1 MPHQAHQHAI
11 CNLRSTVVRQRSRR
25 RLRARARP
33 QAKKAGDLGD
43 EDFLRLAAEDAELK
57 RARERLTLKHRNS
70 SQWARRALK
79 RGLTVM
85 DPGAPPALAAA
96 PCVSGPLCS
105 CCCALAVIGRCW
117 HAF

>member
-1 MPHQAHQHAI
+1 VWQRLHSRPCA
-11 CNLRSTVVRQRSRR
+11 RSC
-25 RLRARARP
+25 L

-85 DPGAPPALAAA
+85 DPGAPPAPGSRVLCRWPAA
-96 PCVSGPLCS
+96 PVLQ
-105 CCCALAVIGRCW
+105 CAGITGYCW
-117 HAF
+117 HALEQRCVGKGQHNGK

>member
-1 MPHQAHQHAI
+1 MA
-11 CNLRSTVVRQRSRR
+11 
-25 RLRARARP
+25 
-33 QAKKAGDLGD
+33 D

-85 DPGAPPALAAA
+85 DQGALGQTASQVCFAPAGEAPRQTPGA
-96 PCVSGPLCS
+96 
-105 CCCALAVIGRCW
+105 CCWCA
-117 HAF
+117 

>member
-1 MPHQAHQHAI
+1 M
-11 CNLRSTVVRQRSRR
+11 
-25 RLRARARP
+25 
-33 QAKKAGDLGD
+33 GD

-85 DPGAPPALAAA
+85 DQGAT
-96 PCVSGPLCS
+96 
-105 CCCALAVIGRCW
+105 
-117 HAF
+117 HT

>member
-1 MPHQAHQHAI
+1 MQLK
-11 CNLRSTVVRQRSRR
+11 LRRTAVRQRLHESPCA
-25 RLRARARP
+25 RARA

-85 DPGAPPALAAA
+85 DPGAPPALAAT